1 MFISAIK
8 KSYQANGKIFVTH
21 KKLMKKPIIPI
32 MIPTFA
38 ISFVS
43 TRPVDEAIAFGGVE
57 IGKSIAME
65 AHNATNEI
73 IA

>member
-1 MFISAIK
+1 
-8 KSYQANGKIFVTH
+8 
-21 KKLMKKPIIPI
+21 MKKPIIPI